1 MVKATVAVLV
11 IFLHVTLV
19 TAGLAT
25 YEHGMLTE
33 LPPTP
38 LKLEVVVEIVTS
50 GLSVEKIKNHVQ
62 LNVKCYTC
70 CVK

>member
-19 TAGLAT
+19 TAGLAM
-25 YEHGMLTE
+25 YVHGMLTE

-50 GLSVEKIKNHVQ
+50 GLSVEIT
-62 LNVKCYTC
+62 NVMYN
-70 CVK
+70 